1 MAADSDSERLPLT
14 SKSHA
19 PAAGRP
25 RPDPTATEW
34 QTQARAWPLS
44 GSRGSLTELNDLSGW
59 RLRVGATGRPGPARA
74 PGRHQRDTGHP
85 PPPASLGLSMTRSL
99 RLSAR
104 AV

>member
-1 MAADSDSERLPLT
+1 VAADSDSERLPLT

-44 GSRGSLTELNDLSGW
+44 GSRGSLTELNDLCGW
-59 RLRVGATGRPGPARA
+59 RLRESELEPRAGRARPGP
-74 PGRHQRDTGHP
+74 
-85 PPPASLGLSMTRSL
+85 PADIRGTLVTR
-99 RLSAR
+99 RRRPAW
-104 AV
+104 A